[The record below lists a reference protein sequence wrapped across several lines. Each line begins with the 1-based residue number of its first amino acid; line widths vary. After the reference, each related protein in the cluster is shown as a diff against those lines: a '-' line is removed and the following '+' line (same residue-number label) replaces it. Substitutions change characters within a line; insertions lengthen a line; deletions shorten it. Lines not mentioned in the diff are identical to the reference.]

1 MTMFDIGTELE
12 NASVAMRRAED
23 IWEIFLE
30 DMEQDL
36 EQMDGNDSWVQY
48 MRKRFGRSKSLL
60 EAAILQQ
67 GGQNKPEVNIKQTIT
82 GGGLRPSPCLQSKIF
97 GQNRIF
103 VWEHF

>member
-12 NASVAMRRAED
+12 NASVAMRRADD

-36 EQMDGNDSWVQY
+36 EQMDDNDSWVQY
-48 MRKRFGRSKSLL
+48 MRKRFGRAKSLL

-67 GGQNKPEVNIKQTIT
+67 GEGCGLPSACSQKFLGKT
-82 GGGLRPSPCLQSKIF
+82 GFLYRSIF
-97 GQNRIF
+97 DYQMRGKTKGKNT
-103 VWEHF
+103 